1 MRLGSSEVTSK
12 EGVVA
17 GANNVEAKLVVV
29 GYSDES
35 PEEDEVEGWMEGEV
49 AEEDEGV
56 VFERENRIPEELADF
71 VEGRVEGGSGGSA
84 SDAVDKVEIQIGGS
98 RIEGEGRGSGERG
111 RRGEGDDG

>member
-1 MRLGSSEVTSK
+1 M
-12 EGVVA
+12 A

-71 VEGRVEGGSGGSA
+71 VEGRVEGGSA
-84 SDAVDKVEIQIGGS
+84 SDASDKVGIQISRARVEGG
-98 RIEGEGRGSGERG
+98 
-111 RRGEGDDG
+111 